1 MFRKNRAPAYRTGRP
16 NYLKPICLVLAAI
29 FLLFLF
35 LNIFLATR
43 ITQDKNREAAV
54 LPNRPKSNFVSKNL
68 ITLIQ
73 NDLAKKP
80 RLKNTSPVLGKS
92 NAPITIFE
100 YSSFSCA
107 YSAQVQKIIKDI
119 LAKYPNK
126 VKLVWKDMP
135 TGGGNIITAHE
146 AARCAQKQNKF
157 WQYYDGLW
165 LLNRNFNFDNLK
177 KIAKDIGLNEGQFE
191 SCLKNRD
198 TLNLIND
205 DLKEVDDLAI
215 PGSPHFYINQQEFMG
230 LIDFADFENAIET
243 ELNRT
248 TLNFK
253 INHF

>member
-1 MFRKNRAPAYRTGRP
+1 MFRKNRAP
-16 NYLKPICLVLAAI
+16 NYLKPICLALAAI

-43 ITQDKNREAAV
+43 TTLPLPLARGGVGISPPARGGDKEGV
-54 LPNRPKSNFVSKNL
+54 GGNFVSKNL

-73 NDLAKKP
+73 NDLAKEPQIKDG
-80 RLKNTSPVLGKS
+80 SPVLGKS
-92 NAPITIFE
+92 NAPVTIFE
-100 YSSFSCA
+100 YSSFSSDF
-107 YSAQVQKIIKDI
+107 SAQIQKTLKQI
-119 LAKYPNK
+119 LAKYPDQ

-165 LLNRNFNFDNLK
+165 PLNRNFDFDNLK
-177 KIAKDIGLNEGQFE
+177 KIAKDIGLNERQFE

-205 DLKEVDDLAI
+205 DLKEADDLAI

-230 LIDFADFENAIET
+230 LINFADFENAIET
-243 ELNRT
+243 ELNRA
-248 TLNFK
+248 TLK
-253 INHF
+253 